1 MTWLPEWRITVGT
14 SVYTNVTSVSITV
27 GRIDIDRQCQA
38 GYARMD
44 IINATNELFDVDVT
58 DLLTLELKDTSG
70 VYVPVFGGTVSD
82 FTTSVRTPEE
92 TGFVTLG
99 TILAIGALAKLPKAI
114 YTEAVA
120 HNLDGDQISIIL
132 SDLLVNQWQEVAPAL
147 QWVNYLP
154 ATTTWANA
162 ENVGLGEIDAGLY
175 QMDQLSAEVR
185 NTQTLV
191 QQIADSALGTLYED
205 KQGRIAYADADH
217 RSNYLAANGSTQLD
231 GNYAS
236 PASVKSIL
244 QIGKIRNSEIVRYG
258 NDYGST
264 YTATDDASI
273 STYGRYQRSF
283 DSNIRYL
290 ADIED
295 IIDRDLA
302 LRATPRTQLDQITF
316 RLDNPLM
323 PDSLRDDLINL
334 FFGEPVVIT
343 NLPFNMFEGYFSGFV
358 EGISIKATPTYVDA
372 TIYVSPTDF
381 SLIAP
386 TWATITPTNTIW
398 SGVNGTLQWSK
409 AIGALT

>member
-14 SVYTNVTSVSITV
+14 TVYTNVTAVNLTI

-44 IINATNELFDVDVT
+44 IINPTNALFDIDVT
-58 DLLTLELKDTSG
+58 DILSLELKDSTG
-70 VYVPVFGGTVSD
+70 TYVPVFGGTVSD

-99 TILAIGALAKLPKAI
+99 TILAVGALAKLPKAI
-114 YTEAVA
+114 YTDSVA
-120 HNLDGDQISIIL
+120 HGLDGEQIRIIL
-132 SDLLVNQWQEVAPAL
+132 ENLLVNQWQEVAPSL
-147 QWVNYLP
+147 QWEDYDP
-154 ATTTWANA
+154 TTTWATA
-162 ENVGLGEIDAGLY
+162 ENVGVGEIDTGLY
-175 QMDQLSAEVR
+175 QMDNLSAEDR

-205 KQGRIAYADADH
+205 KQGRIGYADADH

-231 GNYAS
+231 ANYAT

-244 QIGKIRNSEIVRYG
+244 QIGKIRNSQIVNYG

-264 YTATDDASI
+264 YSATDDASI
-273 STYGRYQRSF
+273 ALYGRYQRTF

-295 IIDRDLA
+295 IVERDLA
-302 LRATPRTQLDQITF
+302 LRSTPRTQLDQITF
-316 RLDNPLM
+316 RLDNPNM
-323 PDSLRDDLINL
+323 PSTQLDDLINL

-358 EGISIKATPTYVDA
+358 EGISMRATPTFVDA

-386 TWATITPTNTIW
+386 TWATVLPTNTIW

>member
-14 SVYTNVTSVSITV
+14 TVYTNVTGVSLTT

-44 IINATNELFDVDVT
+44 IINSTNALFDIDVT
-58 DLLTLELKDTSG
+58 DSLTLELKDSDG
-70 VYVPVFGGTVSD
+70 DYVVVFGGTVSD
-82 FTTSVRTPEE
+82 FSTSVRSPEE
-92 TGFVTLG
+92 IGYVTLG
-99 TILAIGALAKLPKAI
+99 SILAVGALAKLPKAI
-114 YTEAVA
+114 YTDSVA
-120 HNLDGDQISIIL
+120 HGLDGEQIAIIL
-132 SDLLVNQWQEVAPAL
+132 QELLVNEWQEVAPAL
-147 QWVNYLP
+147 QWEDYDP
-154 ATTTWANA
+154 TTTWANA
-162 ENVGLGEIDAGLY
+162 ENVGLGEIDSGLY
-175 QMDQLSAEVR
+175 QMDNLSAADR

-205 KQGRIAYADADH
+205 KEGRIAYADADH

-264 YTATDDASI
+264 YSATDDASI
-273 STYGRYQRSF
+273 TTYGRYQRTF
-283 DSNIRYL
+283 DSNIRFL

-295 IIDRDLA
+295 IIERDLA

-323 PDSLRDDLINL
+323 PDALRDDLINL
-334 FFGEPVVIT
+334 FFGEPVVIN

-358 EGISIKATPTYVDA
+358 EGISIRATPTFVDA

-386 TWATITPTNTIW
+386 TWATVLPTNTIW

>member
-14 SVYTNVTSVSITV
+14 TIYTNVTKVNVTI

-44 IINATNELFDVDVT
+44 IINSTNALFDIDVT
-58 DLLTLELKDTSG
+58 DSLTLELKDSGG
-70 VYVPVFGGTVSD
+70 VYVPIFGGTVSD
-82 FTTSVRTPEE
+82 FTTSVRSPEE
-92 TGFVTLG
+92 AGFITLG
-99 TILAIGALAKLPKAI
+99 SILAVGALAKLPKAI
-114 YTEAVA
+114 YTDAVA
-120 HNLDGDQISIIL
+120 HDLDGEQISIIL
-132 SDLLVNQWQEVAPAL
+132 QDLLVNEWIEVAPAL
-147 QWVNYLP
+147 QWVNYDP
-154 ATTTWANA
+154 TTTWANA

-175 QMDQLSAEVR
+175 EMDNLHAADR

-191 QQIADSALGTLYED
+191 TQIADSALGLLYED

-231 GNYAS
+231 ANYATPS
-236 PASVKSIL
+236 SVKSIL

-264 YTATDDASI
+264 YSATDDASI
-273 STYGRYQRSF
+273 TTYGRYQKSY
-283 DSNIRYL
+283 DSNIRFL
-290 ADIED
+290 ADVED
-295 IIDRDLA
+295 IVERDLA
-302 LRATPRTQLDQITF
+302 LRSTPRTQLDQITF
-316 RLDNPLM
+316 RLDNPTM
-323 PDSLRDDLINL
+323 PSAQLDDLINL

-358 EGISIKATPTYVDA
+358 EGISLAATPTYVDA

-386 TWATITPTNTIW
+386 TWATVIPTNTLW
-398 SGVNGTLQWSK
+398 SGVNATLVWSK
-409 AIGALT
+409 AIGVIN

>member
-1 MTWLPEWRITVGT
+1 MTWLPEWRITVGNN
-14 SVYTNVTSVSITV
+14 VYTNVTGVNVTT

-44 IINATNELFDVDVT
+44 IINSTNALFDIDVT
-58 DLLTLELKDTSG
+58 DSLTLELKDSG
-70 VYVPVFGGTVSD
+70 GTYVPVFGGAVSD

-99 TILAIGALAKLPKAI
+99 TILAVGALAKLPKAI
-114 YTEAVA
+114 YTDSVA
-120 HNLDGDQISIIL
+120 HNLDGEQIAIIL
-132 SDLLVNQWQEVAPAL
+132 QDLLVNQWQEVAPAL
-147 QWVNYLP
+147 EWIDYNP
-154 ATTTWANA
+154 TTTWANA
-162 ENVGLGEIDAGLY
+162 ENVGLGEIDTGLY
-175 QMDQLSAEVR
+175 EMDNLAAASR

-191 QQIADSALGTLYED
+191 QQIADSALGNLYED
-205 KQGRIAYADADH
+205 KQGRISYADGDH

-231 GNYAS
+231 ANYAS

-273 STYGRYQRSF
+273 TTYGRYQRTF
-283 DSNIRYL
+283 DSNIRHT

-295 IIDRDLA
+295 IVERDLA
-302 LRATPRTQLDQITF
+302 LRSTPRTQLDQITF
-316 RLDNPLM
+316 RLDNPTM
-323 PDSLRDDLINL
+323 PSAQLDDLINL

-358 EGISIKATPTYVDA
+358 EGISMRATPTFVDM

-386 TWATITPTNTIW
+386 TWATVIPTNTIW

>member
-14 SVYTNVTSVSITV
+14 TVYTNVTGVSLTI

-44 IINATNELFDVDVT
+44 IINTTNALFDIDVT
-58 DLLTLELKDTSG
+58 DSLTLELKDSG
-70 VYVPVFGGTVSD
+70 GTYVPVFGGTVSD
-82 FTTSVRTPEE
+82 FSTSVRSPEE
-92 TGFVTLG
+92 SGFITLG
-99 TILAIGALAKLPKAI
+99 SILAVGALAKLPKAI
-114 YTEAVA
+114 YTASVA
-120 HNLDGDQISIIL
+120 HNLDGEQIRIIL
-132 SDLLVNQWQEVAPAL
+132 SDLLENQWQEVSPTL
-147 QWVNYLP
+147 EWNQYNP
-154 ATTTWANA
+154 TTTWANA
-162 ENVGLGEIDAGLY
+162 ENVGLGEIDTGLY
-175 QMDQLSAEVR
+175 QMDNLSAADR

-205 KQGRIAYADADH
+205 KEGRICYADADH
-217 RSNYLAANGSTQLD
+217 RSNYLAANGSTELD

-264 YTATDDASI
+264 YSDTDDASVT
-273 STYGRYQRSF
+273 TYGRYQRTF
-283 DSNIRYL
+283 DSNIRHL
-290 ADIED
+290 ADITD
-295 IIDRDLA
+295 IITRDLA
-302 LRATPRTQLDQITF
+302 LRSMPRTQLDQITF

-323 PDSLRDDLINL
+323 PDALRNDLINL
-334 FFGEPVVIT
+334 FFGEPVVIN

-358 EGISIKATPTYVDA
+358 EGISMRATPTFVDI

-386 TWATITPTNTIW
+386 TWATVIPTNTIW

>member
-14 SVYTNVTSVSITV
+14 TVYTNVTAVNLTI

-44 IINATNELFDVDVT
+44 IINSTNVDFDIDVT
-58 DLLTLELKDTSG
+58 DILSLELKNSAGT
-70 VYVPVFGGTVSD
+70 YVPVFGGTVSD
-82 FTTSVRTPEE
+82 FTISVRTPEE

-99 TILAIGALAKLPKAI
+99 TILAVGALAKLPKAI

-120 HNLDGDQISIIL
+120 HDLDGEQISIIL
-132 SDLLVNQWQEVAPAL
+132 SDLLVAQWQEVAPSL
-147 QWVNYLP
+147 EWVDYDP
-154 ATTTWANA
+154 TTTWANA
-162 ENVGLGEIDAGLY
+162 ENVGLGQIDTGLY
-175 QMDQLSAEVR
+175 EMDNLSAEER

-191 QQIADSALGTLYED
+191 QQIADSALGALYED

-217 RSNYLAANGSTQLD
+217 RSNYLGTNGSTIID

-264 YTATDDASI
+264 YSATDDASI
-273 STYGRYQRSF
+273 ALYGRYQRSF
-283 DSNIRYL
+283 DSNIRYT
-290 ADIED
+290 ADIEV
-295 IIDRDLA
+295 IIQRDLS
-302 LRATPRTQLDQITF
+302 LRSTPRTQLDQITF

-323 PDSLRDDLINL
+323 PDSQRDNLINA
-334 FFGEPVVIT
+334 FFGQPLEIT
-343 NLPFNMFEGYFSGFV
+343 NLPNNMFGGTFSGFI
-358 EGISIKATPTYVDA
+358 ESISFRANPTSVDI
-372 TIYVSPTDF
+372 TLYVSPIDF
-381 SLIAP
+381 SLLAT
-386 TWATITPTNTIW
+386 TWETVTPPSLIW
-398 SGVNGTLQWSK
+398 TGVNGTLTWNK

>member
-14 SVYTNVTSVSITV
+14 TVYTNVTAVNVTI

-44 IINATNELFDVDVT
+44 IINSTNALFDIDVT
-58 DLLTLELKDTSG
+58 DSLTLELKDTSG
-70 VYVPVFGGTVSD
+70 TYVPFFGGTVSD
-82 FTTSVRTPEE
+82 FTTSVRSPEE
-92 TGFVTLG
+92 SGYVTIG
-99 TILAIGALAKLPKAI
+99 TILAVGALAKLPKAI
-114 YTEAVA
+114 YTDSVA
-120 HNLDGDQISIIL
+120 HGLDGEQIGIIL
-132 SDLLVNQWQEVAPAL
+132 ADLLVSEWIEVAPTLTWAT
-147 QWVNYLP
+147 YDP
-154 ATTTWANA
+154 TTTWANA
-162 ENVGLGEIDAGLY
+162 ENVGLGEIDTGLY
-175 QMDQLSAEVR
+175 QMDNLSASDR

-205 KQGRIAYADADH
+205 KQGRIGYADADH
-217 RSNYLAANGSTQLD
+217 RSNYLEANGSTQLD

-264 YTATDDASI
+264 YSATDDASI
-273 STYGRYQRSF
+273 ATYGRYQRTF

-295 IIDRDLA
+295 IIERDLA
-302 LRATPRTQLDQITF
+302 LRSIPRTQLDQITF

-323 PDSLRDDLINL
+323 PNALRDDLINL

-358 EGISIKATPTYVDA
+358 EGISMRATPTFVDM

-386 TWATITPTNTIW
+386 TWATVLPTNTIW
-398 SGVNGTLQWSK
+398 SGVNGTLQWTK

>member
-14 SVYTNVTSVSITV
+14 TVYTNVTGVNLTT

-44 IINATNELFDVDVT
+44 IINSTNSLFDIDVT
-58 DLLTLELKDTSG
+58 DSLTLELKDSG
-70 VYVPVFGGTVSD
+70 GTYVPVFGGTVSD
-82 FTTSVRTPEE
+82 FTTSVRSPEE
-92 TGFVTLG
+92 SGYVTLG
-99 TILAIGALAKLPKAI
+99 TILAVGALAKLPKAI
-114 YTEAVA
+114 YTAAVA
-120 HNLDGDQISIIL
+120 HDLDGEQISIIL
-132 SDLLVNQWQEVAPAL
+132 EDLLVNQWQEVAPAL
-147 QWVNYLP
+147 QWVNYDP
-154 ATTTWANA
+154 TTTWANA

-175 QMDQLSAEVR
+175 EMDNLAAADR

-205 KQGRIAYADADH
+205 KQGRISYADADH
-217 RSNYLAANGSTQLD
+217 RSNYLATNGSTQLD

-264 YTATDDASI
+264 YSATDDASI
-273 STYGRYQRSF
+273 ATYGRYQRTF
-283 DSNIRYL
+283 DSNIRHT

-295 IIDRDLA
+295 IIERDLA
-302 LRATPRTQLDQITF
+302 LRSVPRTQLDQITF

-323 PDSLRDDLINL
+323 PDALRDDLINL
-334 FFGEPVVIT
+334 FFGEPVIIT

-358 EGISIKATPTYVDA
+358 EGISLRATPTFVDA

-386 TWATITPTNTIW
+386 TWATVLPTNTIW

>member
-14 SVYTNVTSVSITV
+14 TVYTNVTGVSVTT

-44 IINATNELFDVDVT
+44 IINSTNSLFDIDVT
-58 DLLTLELKDTSG
+58 DSLTLELKDSG
-70 VYVPVFGGTVSD
+70 GTYVPVFGGTVSD
-82 FTTSVRTPEE
+82 FTTSVRSPEE
-92 TGFVTLG
+92 SGYVTLG
-99 TILAIGALAKLPKAI
+99 TILAVGALAKLPKAI
-114 YTEAVA
+114 YTAAVA
-120 HNLDGDQISIIL
+120 HDLDGEQISIIL
-132 SDLLVNQWQEVAPAL
+132 EELLVNQWQEVAPAL
-147 QWVNYLP
+147 QWVNYNP
-154 ATTTWANA
+154 TTTWANA

-175 QMDQLSAEVR
+175 EMDNLAAADR

-205 KQGRIAYADADH
+205 KQGRISYADADH
-217 RSNYLAANGSTQLD
+217 RSNYLATNGSTELN

-264 YTATDDASI
+264 YSATDDASI
-273 STYGRYQRSF
+273 ATYGRYQRTF
-283 DSNIRYL
+283 DSNIRHT

-295 IIDRDLA
+295 IIERDLA
-302 LRATPRTQLDQITF
+302 LRSTPRTQLDQITF

-323 PDSLRDDLINL
+323 PDALRNDLINL

-358 EGISIKATPTYVDA
+358 EGISIRATPTFVDA

-386 TWATITPTNTIW
+386 TWATVIPTNTIW

>member
-14 SVYTNVTSVSITV
+14 TVYTNVTGVNVTT

-44 IINATNELFDVDVT
+44 IINSTNALFDIDVT
-58 DLLTLELKDTSG
+58 DSLTLELKDSG
-70 VYVPVFGGTVSD
+70 GTYVPVFGGTVSD
-82 FTTSVRTPEE
+82 FTTSVRSPEE
-92 TGFVTLG
+92 VGYVTIG
-99 TILAIGALAKLPKAI
+99 TILAVGALAKLPKAI
-114 YTEAVA
+114 YTAAVD
-120 HNLDGDQISIIL
+120 HDLDGEQISIIL
-132 SDLLVNQWQEVAPAL
+132 TDLLVNQWQEVAPAL
-147 QWVNYLP
+147 QWVNYNP
-154 ATTTWANA
+154 TTTWANA

-175 QMDQLSAEVR
+175 EMDNLAAADR

-205 KQGRIAYADADH
+205 KQGRISYADADH
-217 RSNYLAANGSTQLD
+217 RSNYLATNGSTQLD

-264 YTATDDASI
+264 YSATDDASI
-273 STYGRYQRSF
+273 TTYGRYQRTF
-283 DSNIRYL
+283 DSNIRHT

-295 IIDRDLA
+295 IIERDLA
-302 LRATPRTQLDQITF
+302 LRSTPRTQLDQITF

-323 PDSLRDDLINL
+323 PNALRDDLINL

-358 EGISIKATPTYVDA
+358 EGISIRATPTFVDA

-386 TWATITPTNTIW
+386 TWATVIPTNTIW
-398 SGVNGTLQWSK
+398 SGVNGTLQWTK

>member
-14 SVYTNVTSVSITV
+14 TVYTNVTSVNVTI

-38 GYARMD
+38 GYARME
-44 IINATNELFDVDVT
+44 IINPTNALFDIDVT
-58 DLLTLELKDTSG
+58 DSLTLELKDTSG
-70 VYVPVFGGTVSD
+70 TYVPFFGGTVSD

-99 TILAIGALAKLPKAI
+99 TILAVGALAKLPKAI
-114 YTEAVA
+114 YTDSVA
-120 HNLDGDQISIIL
+120 HGLDGEQISIIL
-132 SDLLVNQWQEVAPAL
+132 SELLVNEWIEVAPAL
-147 QWVNYLP
+147 QWQDYNP
-154 ATTTWANA
+154 TTTWANA
-162 ENVGLGEIDAGLY
+162 ENVGLGEIDTGLY
-175 QMDQLSAEVR
+175 QMDNLSAADR

-191 QQIADSALGTLYED
+191 QQIADSALGNLYED

-217 RSNYLAANGSTQLD
+217 RSNYLATNGSTQLD

-264 YTATDDASI
+264 YSATDDASI
-273 STYGRYQRSF
+273 ALYGRYQRTI

-290 ADIED
+290 ADVED
-295 IIDRDLA
+295 IVERDLA
-302 LRATPRTQLDQITF
+302 LRSTPRTQLDQITF
-316 RLDNPLM
+316 RLDNPNM
-323 PDSLRDDLINL
+323 PSAQLDDLINL

-358 EGISIKATPTYVDA
+358 EGISMRATPTFVDM

-386 TWATITPTNTIW
+386 TWATVLPTNTIW

>member
-14 SVYTNVTSVSITV
+14 TVYTNVTAVNVTI

-44 IINATNELFDVDVT
+44 IINSTNALFDIDVT
-58 DLLTLELKDTSG
+58 DILSLELKDSTG
-70 VYVPVFGGTVSD
+70 TYVPVFGGTVSD

-99 TILAIGALAKLPKAI
+99 TILAVGALAKLPKAI
-114 YTEAVA
+114 YTDAVA
-120 HNLDGDQISIIL
+120 HDLDGVQIRTIL
-132 SDLLVNQWQEVAPAL
+132 ENLLVNQWQEVAPSL
-147 QWVNYLP
+147 QWVNYDP
-154 ATTTWANA
+154 TTTWANA
-162 ENVGLGEIDAGLY
+162 ENVGVGEIDTGLY
-175 QMDQLSAEVR
+175 EMDNLSAEDR

-191 QQIADSALGTLYED
+191 QQIADSALGALYED

-217 RSNYLAANGSTQLD
+217 RSNYIIANGSTQLD
-231 GNYAS
+231 GNYAT

-264 YTATDDASI
+264 YSATDDASI
-273 STYGRYQRSF
+273 ALYGRYQRTF
-283 DSNIRYL
+283 DSNIRYT

-295 IIDRDLA
+295 IVERDLA
-302 LRATPRTQLDQITF
+302 LRSTPRTQLDQITF
-316 RLDNPLM
+316 RLDNPNM
-323 PDSLRDDLINL
+323 PSAQLDDLINL

-358 EGISIKATPTYVDA
+358 EGISMRATPTFVDM
-372 TIYVSPTDF
+372 TIYVSPIDF

-386 TWATITPTNTIW
+386 TWATVLPTNTIW

>member
-14 SVYTNVTSVSITV
+14 TVYTNVTSVNVTT

-44 IINATNELFDVDVT
+44 IINPTNALFDIDVT
-58 DLLTLELKDTSG
+58 DSLTLELKDSAG

-82 FTTSVRTPEE
+82 FRTSVRSPEE
-92 TGFVTLG
+92 TGFVTIG
-99 TILAIGALAKLPKAI
+99 SILAVGALAKLPKAI
-114 YTEAVA
+114 YTAAVA
-120 HNLDGDQISIIL
+120 HDLDGEQISIIL
-132 SDLLVNQWQEVAPAL
+132 QDLLVNEWIEVAPAL
-147 QWVNYLP
+147 QWYNYDP
-154 ATTTWANA
+154 TTTWANA

-175 QMDQLSAEVR
+175 EMDNLHAADR

-191 QQIADSALGTLYED
+191 TQIADSALGLLYED
-205 KQGRIAYADADH
+205 KQGRIAYADGDH

-231 GNYAS
+231 ANYATPS
-236 PASVKSIL
+236 SVKSIL

-264 YTATDDASI
+264 YSATDDASI
-273 STYGRYQRSF
+273 TSYGRYQKSY

-290 ADIED
+290 ADVED
-295 IIDRDLA
+295 IVERDLA
-302 LRATPRTQLDQITF
+302 LRSTPRTQLDQITF
-316 RLDNPLM
+316 RLDNPTM
-323 PDSLRDDLINL
+323 PSAQLDDLINL

-358 EGISIKATPTYVDA
+358 EGISLAATPTYVDA

-386 TWATITPTNTIW
+386 TWATVIPTNTLW
-398 SGVNGTLQWSK
+398 SGVNATLQWSK
-409 AIGALT
+409 AIGVIN

>member
-14 SVYTNVTSVSITV
+14 TIYTNVIKVNVTI

-44 IINATNELFDVDVT
+44 IINSTNALFDIDVT
-58 DLLTLELKDTSG
+58 DSLTLELKDSAG

-82 FTTSVRTPEE
+82 FTTSVRSPEE
-92 TGFVTLG
+92 AGFITIG
-99 TILAIGALAKLPKAI
+99 SILAVGALAKLPKAI
-114 YTEAVA
+114 YTDAVA
-120 HNLDGDQISIIL
+120 HDLDGEQIRIIL
-132 SDLLVNQWQEVAPAL
+132 SDLLVNEWIEVAPAL
-147 QWVNYLP
+147 QWVNYDP
-154 ATTTWANA
+154 TTTWANA

-175 QMDQLSAEVR
+175 EMDNLHAADR

-191 QQIADSALGTLYED
+191 TQIADSALGLLYED

-217 RSNYLAANGSTQLD
+217 RSTYLAANGSTQLD
-231 GNYAS
+231 ANYATPS
-236 PASVKSIL
+236 SVKSIL

-264 YTATDDASI
+264 YSATDDASI
-273 STYGRYQRSF
+273 TAYGRYQKSY
-283 DSNIRYL
+283 DSNIRFL
-290 ADIED
+290 ADVED
-295 IIDRDLA
+295 IVERDLA
-302 LRATPRTQLDQITF
+302 LRSTPRTQLDQITF
-316 RLDNPLM
+316 RLDNPTM
-323 PDSLRDDLINL
+323 PSAQLDDLINL

-358 EGISIKATPTYVDA
+358 EGISLAATPTYVDA

-386 TWATITPTNTIW
+386 TWATVIPTNTLW
-398 SGVNGTLQWSK
+398 SGVNATLQWSK
-409 AIGALT
+409 AIGVIN

>member
-1 MTWLPEWRITVGT
+1 MTWLPEWRIKVGT
-14 SVYTNVTSVSITV
+14 TVYTNVTGVSLTI

-44 IINATNELFDVDVT
+44 IINTTNALFDIDVT
-58 DLLTLELKDTSG
+58 DSLTLELKDSG
-70 VYVPVFGGTVSD
+70 GTYVPVFGGTVSD
-82 FTTSVRTPEE
+82 FSTSVRSPEE
-92 TGFVTLG
+92 IGYVTLG
-99 TILAIGALAKLPKAI
+99 SILAVGALAKLPKAI
-114 YTEAVA
+114 YTASEA
-120 HNLDGDQISIIL
+120 HNLDGEQIRIIL
-132 SDLLVNQWQEVAPAL
+132 SDLLENQWQEVAPTL
-147 QWVNYLP
+147 EWNHYNP
-154 ATTTWANA
+154 TTTWANA
-162 ENVGLGEIDAGLY
+162 ENVGLGEIDTGLY
-175 QMDQLSAEVR
+175 QMDNLSAADR

-205 KQGRIAYADADH
+205 KEGRICYADADH
-217 RSNYLAANGSTQLD
+217 RSNYLAANGSTELD

-264 YTATDDASI
+264 YSDTDDASVT
-273 STYGRYQRSF
+273 TYGRYQRTF
-283 DSNIRYL
+283 DSNIRHL
-290 ADIED
+290 ADITD
-295 IIDRDLA
+295 IITRDLA
-302 LRATPRTQLDQITF
+302 LRSTPRTQLDQITF

-323 PDSLRDDLINL
+323 PDALRNDLINL

-358 EGISIKATPTYVDA
+358 EGISMRATPTFVDI

-386 TWATITPTNTIW
+386 TWATVIPTNTIW
-398 SGVNGTLQWSK
+398 SGVNGTLQWTK

>member
-14 SVYTNVTSVSITV
+14 TVYTNITGVSVTT

-44 IINATNELFDVDVT
+44 IINSTNALFDIDVT
-58 DLLTLELKDTSG
+58 DSLTLELKDSG
-70 VYVPVFGGTVSD
+70 GTYVPVFGGTVSD
-82 FTTSVRTPEE
+82 FTTSVRSPEE
-92 TGFVTLG
+92 VGFITIG
-99 TILAIGALAKLPKAI
+99 TILAVGALAKLPKAI
-114 YTEAVA
+114 YTASVA
-120 HNLDGDQISIIL
+120 HNLDGEQIRIIL
-132 SDLLVNQWQEVAPAL
+132 SDLLENQWQEVAPTL
-147 QWVNYLP
+147 EWNQYDP
-154 ATTTWANA
+154 TTTWANA
-162 ENVGLGEIDAGLY
+162 ENVGLGEIDTGLY
-175 QMDQLSAEVR
+175 QMDNLSAADR

-205 KQGRIAYADADH
+205 KEGRISYADADH
-217 RSNYLAANGSTQLD
+217 RSNYLAANGSTELD

-264 YTATDDASI
+264 YSATDDASI
-273 STYGRYQRSF
+273 ATYGRYQRTF
-283 DSNIRYL
+283 DSNIRFL
-290 ADIED
+290 ADITD
-295 IIDRDLA
+295 IITRDLA
-302 LRATPRTQLDQITF
+302 LRSTPRTQLDQITF

-323 PDSLRDDLINL
+323 PDALRNDLINL
-334 FFGEPVVIT
+334 FFGEPVVIN

-358 EGISIKATPTYVDA
+358 EGISMRATPTFVDI

-386 TWATITPTNTIW
+386 TWATVIPTNTIW

>member
-14 SVYTNVTSVSITV
+14 TVYTNVLNVNVTI
-27 GRIDIDRQCQA
+27 GRIDIDRQCQP

-44 IINATNELFDVDVT
+44 IINSTNALFDIDVT

-70 VYVPVFGGTVSD
+70 TYVPFFGGTVSD

-92 TGFVTLG
+92 AGFITLG
-99 TILAIGALAKLPKAI
+99 SIIAVGALAKLPKAI
-114 YTEAVA
+114 YTAAVA
-120 HNLDGDQISIIL
+120 HDLDGEQISIIL
-132 SDLLVNQWQEVAPAL
+132 EDLLVNQWQEVAPTL

-175 QMDQLSAEVR
+175 QMDNLSADSR

-191 QQIADSALGTLYED
+191 HQIADSALGTLYED
-205 KQGRIAYADADH
+205 KQGRIGYADADH

-231 GNYAS
+231 ANYAS

-258 NDYGST
+258 NDYNST
-264 YTATDDASI
+264 YSATDDASI
-273 STYGRYQRSF
+273 LAYGRYQRSF

-290 ADIED
+290 ADVED
-295 IIDRDLA
+295 IVERDLA

-316 RLDNPLM
+316 RLDNPTM
-323 PDSLRDDLINL
+323 PSAQLDDLINL

-358 EGISIKATPTYVDA
+358 EGISMRATPTFVDM

-386 TWATITPTNTIW
+386 TWATVIPTNTIW

>member
-14 SVYTNVTSVSITV
+14 TVYTNVTSVNVTT

-44 IINATNELFDVDVT
+44 IINATNALFDIDVT
-58 DLLTLELKDTSG
+58 DILTLELKDSAG

-82 FTTSVRTPEE
+82 FRTSVRSPEE
-92 TGFVTLG
+92 TGFVTVG
-99 TILAIGALAKLPKAI
+99 SILAVGALAKLPKAI
-114 YTEAVA
+114 YTAAVA
-120 HNLDGDQISIIL
+120 HDLDGEQISIIL
-132 SDLLVNQWQEVAPAL
+132 QDLLVNEWIEVAPAL
-147 QWVNYLP
+147 QWVNYDP
-154 ATTTWANA
+154 TTTWANA

-175 QMDQLSAEVR
+175 QMDNLSADAR

-191 QQIADSALGTLYED
+191 TQIADSALGLLYED

-217 RSNYLAANGSTQLD
+217 RSTYLAANGSTQLD
-231 GNYAS
+231 GNYATPS
-236 PASVKSIL
+236 SVKSIL

-264 YTATDDASI
+264 YSATDDASI
-273 STYGRYQRSF
+273 TTYGRYQRSF

-290 ADIED
+290 ADVED
-295 IIDRDLA
+295 IVERDLA
-302 LRATPRTQLDQITF
+302 LRSTPRTQLDQITF
-316 RLDNPLM
+316 RLDNPTM
-323 PDSLRDDLINL
+323 PSAQLDDLINL

-358 EGISIKATPTYVDA
+358 EGISLAATPTYVDA

-386 TWATITPTNTIW
+386 TWATVIPTNTLW
-398 SGVNGTLQWSK
+398 SGVNATLQWSK
-409 AIGALT
+409 AIGVIN

>member
-1 MTWLPEWRITVGT
+1 
-14 SVYTNVTSVSITV
+14 VYTNVTSVNVTI

-38 GYARMD
+38 GYARME
-44 IINATNELFDVDVT
+44 IINPTNALFDIDVT
-58 DLLTLELKDTSG
+58 DSLTLELKDTSG
-70 VYVPVFGGTVSD
+70 TYVPFFGGTVSD

-99 TILAIGALAKLPKAI
+99 TILAVGALAKLPKAI
-114 YTEAVA
+114 YTDSVA
-120 HNLDGDQISIIL
+120 HGLDGEQISIIL
-132 SDLLVNQWQEVAPAL
+132 SELLVNEWIEVAPAL
-147 QWVNYLP
+147 QWQDYNP
-154 ATTTWANA
+154 TTTWANA
-162 ENVGLGEIDAGLY
+162 ENVGLGEIDTGLY
-175 QMDQLSAEVR
+175 QMDNLSAADR

-191 QQIADSALGTLYED
+191 QQIADSALGNLYED

-217 RSNYLAANGSTQLD
+217 RSNYLATNGSTQLD

-264 YTATDDASI
+264 YSATDDASI
-273 STYGRYQRSF
+273 ALYGRYQRTI

-290 ADIED
+290 ADVED
-295 IIDRDLA
+295 IVERDLA
-302 LRATPRTQLDQITF
+302 LRSTPRTQLDQITF
-316 RLDNPLM
+316 RLDNPNM
-323 PDSLRDDLINL
+323 PSAQLDDLINL

-358 EGISIKATPTYVDA
+358 EGISMRATPTFVDM

-386 TWATITPTNTIW
+386 TWATVLPTNTIW

>member
-14 SVYTNVTSVSITV
+14 TVYTNVTSVNVTT

-44 IINATNELFDVDVT
+44 IINPTNALFDIDVT
-58 DLLTLELKDTSG
+58 DSLTLELKDSAG

-82 FTTSVRTPEE
+82 FRTSVRSPEE
-92 TGFVTLG
+92 TGFVTIG
-99 TILAIGALAKLPKAI
+99 SILAVGALAKLPKAI
-114 YTEAVA
+114 YTAAVA
-120 HNLDGDQISIIL
+120 HDLDGEQISIIL
-132 SDLLVNQWQEVAPAL
+132 QDLLVNEWIEVAPAL
-147 QWVNYLP
+147 QWYNYDP
-154 ATTTWANA
+154 TTTWANA

-175 QMDQLSAEVR
+175 EMDNLHAADR

-191 QQIADSALGTLYED
+191 TQIADSALGLLYED

-231 GNYAS
+231 ANYATPS
-236 PASVKSIL
+236 SVKSIL

-264 YTATDDASI
+264 YSATDDASI
-273 STYGRYQRSF
+273 TTYGRYQKSY
-283 DSNIRYL
+283 DSNIRFL
-290 ADIED
+290 ADVED
-295 IIDRDLA
+295 IVERDLA
-302 LRATPRTQLDQITF
+302 LRSTPRTQLDQITF
-316 RLDNPLM
+316 RLDNPTM
-323 PDSLRDDLINL
+323 PSAQLDDLINL

-358 EGISIKATPTYVDA
+358 EGISLAATPTYVDA

-386 TWATITPTNTIW
+386 TWATVIPTNTLW
-398 SGVNGTLQWSK
+398 SGVNATLQWSK
-409 AIGALT
+409 AIGVIN

>member
-1 MTWLPEWRITVGT
+1 MTWLPEWRITVGGNT
-14 SVYTNVTSVSITV
+14 YTNVTGVNVTT

-44 IINATNELFDVDVT
+44 IINSTNALFDIDVT
-58 DLLTLELKDTSG
+58 DSLTLELKDSDG
-70 VYVPVFGGTVSD
+70 DYVVVFGGTVSD
-82 FTTSVRTPEE
+82 FSTSVRSPEE

-99 TILAIGALAKLPKAI
+99 TILAVGALAKLPKAI
-114 YTEAVA
+114 YTDSVA
-120 HNLDGDQISIIL
+120 HGLDGEQIGIIL
-132 SDLLVNQWQEVAPAL
+132 QDLLVNEWQEVAPAL
-147 QWVNYLP
+147 QWEDYDP
-154 ATTTWANA
+154 TTTWANA
-162 ENVGLGEIDAGLY
+162 ENVGLGEIDSGLY
-175 QMDQLSAEVR
+175 QMDNLSAADR

-191 QQIADSALGTLYED
+191 QQIADSALGNLYED
-205 KQGRIAYADADH
+205 KQGRISYADADH

-264 YTATDDASI
+264 YSATDDASI
-273 STYGRYQRSF
+273 TTYGRYQRTF
-283 DSNIRYL
+283 DSNIRFL

-323 PDSLRDDLINL
+323 PDALRDDLINL
-334 FFGEPVVIT
+334 FFGEPVIIT

-358 EGISIKATPTYVDA
+358 EGISIRANASFVDA

-386 TWATITPTNTIW
+386 TWATVIPTNTIW

>member
-14 SVYTNVTSVSITV
+14 NVYTNVTGVNLTI

-44 IINATNELFDVDVT
+44 IINSTNALFDIDVT
-58 DLLTLELKDTSG
+58 DLLTLELKDSG
-70 VYVPVFGGTVSD
+70 GTYVPVFGGTVSD
-82 FTTSVRTPEE
+82 FTTSVRSPEE
-92 TGFVTLG
+92 VGFITIG
-99 TILAIGALAKLPKAI
+99 TILAVGALAKLPKAI
-114 YTEAVA
+114 YTAAVA
-120 HNLDGDQISIIL
+120 HDLDGEQISIIL

-147 QWVNYLP
+147 QWVNYNP
-154 ATTTWANA
+154 TTTWANA

-175 QMDQLSAEVR
+175 EMDNLAAASR

-191 QQIADSALGTLYED
+191 QQIADSALGNLYED
-205 KQGRIAYADADH
+205 KQGRISYADADH
-217 RSNYLAANGSTQLD
+217 RSNYLATNGSTQLD

-244 QIGKIRNSEIVRYG
+244 QIGKIRNAEIVRYG

-264 YTATDDASI
+264 YSASDTASI
-273 STYGRYQRSF
+273 TTYGRYQRTF
-283 DSNIRYL
+283 DSNIRHT

-302 LRATPRTQLDQITF
+302 LRSTPRTQLDQITF

-323 PDSLRDDLINL
+323 PDALRDDLINL

-358 EGISIKATPTYVDA
+358 EGISIRATPTFVDA

-386 TWATITPTNTIW
+386 TWATVIPTNTAW
-398 SGVNGTLQWSK
+398 SGVNAILQWSK

>member
-14 SVYTNVTSVSITV
+14 TVYTNVTAVSVTT

-44 IINATNELFDVDVT
+44 IVNSTNALFDIDVT
-58 DLLTLELKDTSG
+58 DSLTLELKDSG
-70 VYVPVFGGTVSD
+70 GTYVPVFGGTVSD
-82 FTTSVRTPEE
+82 FTTSVRSPEE
-92 TGFVTLG
+92 TGFVTIG
-99 TILAIGALAKLPKAI
+99 TILAVGALAKLPKAI
-114 YTEAVA
+114 YTAAVA
-120 HNLDGDQISIIL
+120 HDLDGVQISTIL
-132 SDLLVNQWQEVAPAL
+132 SDLLVNQWQEVAPTL
-147 QWVNYLP
+147 EWVDYDS
-154 ATTTWANA
+154 TTTWANA
-162 ENVGLGEIDAGLY
+162 ENVGLGEIDTGLY
-175 QMDQLSAEVR
+175 PMYNLSAADR
-185 NTQTLV
+185 NPQTLV

-205 KQGRIAYADADH
+205 KQGRVSYADADH
-217 RSNYLAANGSTQLD
+217 RSTYLAANGSTELD
-231 GNYAS
+231 GNYAA

-264 YTATDDASI
+264 YSATDDPSI
-273 STYGRYQRSF
+273 ATYGRYQRSF

-290 ADIED
+290 ADITD
-295 IIDRDLA
+295 IVSRDLA

-323 PDSLRDDLINL
+323 PDALRDDLINL

-358 EGISIKATPTYVDA
+358 EGISMRATPTFVDI

-386 TWATITPTNTIW
+386 TWATVIPTNTIW

>member
-14 SVYTNVTSVSITV
+14 TVYTNVTSVNVTI

-38 GYARMD
+38 GYARME
-44 IINATNELFDVDVT
+44 IINPTNALFDIDVT
-58 DLLTLELKDTSG
+58 DSLSLELKDTSG
-70 VYVPVFGGTVSD
+70 TYVPFFGGTVSD

-99 TILAIGALAKLPKAI
+99 TILAVGALAKLPKAI
-114 YTEAVA
+114 YTDSVA
-120 HNLDGDQISIIL
+120 HGLDGEQIAIIL
-132 SDLLVNQWQEVAPAL
+132 QELLVNQWQEVAPSL
-147 QWVNYLP
+147 EWQDYDP
-154 ATTTWANA
+154 TTTWANA
-162 ENVGLGEIDAGLY
+162 ENVGLGEIDTGLY
-175 QMDQLSAEVR
+175 QMDNLSAADR
-185 NTQTLV
+185 NSQTLV
-191 QQIADSALGTLYED
+191 QQIADSALGNLYED
-205 KQGRIAYADADH
+205 KQGRIGYADADH

-231 GNYAS
+231 ANYAT

-258 NDYGST
+258 NDFGST
-264 YTATDDASI
+264 YSATDDASI
-273 STYGRYQRSF
+273 ALYGRYQRTF

-295 IIDRDLA
+295 IVERDLA
-302 LRATPRTQLDQITF
+302 LRSTPRTQLDQITF
-316 RLDNPLM
+316 RLDNPNM
-323 PDSLRDDLINL
+323 PSAQLDDLINL

-358 EGISIKATPTYVDA
+358 EGISMRATPTFVDM

-386 TWATITPTNTIW
+386 TWATVIPTNTIW
-398 SGVNGTLQWSK
+398 SGVNGTLQWTK

>member
-14 SVYTNVTSVSITV
+14 NVYTNVTGVNVTT

-44 IINATNELFDVDVT
+44 IIHSTNALFDIDVT
-58 DLLTLELKDTSG
+58 DSLTRELKDSG
-70 VYVPVFGGTVSD
+70 GTYVPVFGGTVSD
-82 FTTSVRTPEE
+82 FTTSVRSPEE
-92 TGFVTLG
+92 SGYVTIG
-99 TILAIGALAKLPKAI
+99 TILAVGALAKLPKAI
-114 YTEAVA
+114 YTAAVA
-120 HNLDGDQISIIL
+120 HDLDGEQISIIL
-132 SDLLVNQWQEVAPAL
+132 TDLLVNQWQEVAPAL
-147 QWVNYLP
+147 QWVNYDP
-154 ATTTWANA
+154 TTTWANA

-175 QMDQLSAEVR
+175 EMDNLAAASR

-191 QQIADSALGTLYED
+191 QQIADSALGNLYED
-205 KQGRIAYADADH
+205 KQGRIAYADGDH
-217 RSNYLAANGSTQLD
+217 RANYLATNGSTQLD

-264 YTATDDASI
+264 YSATDDASI
-273 STYGRYQRSF
+273 ITYGRYQRTF
-283 DSNIRYL
+283 DSNIRHT

-295 IIDRDLA
+295 IIERDLA
-302 LRATPRTQLDQITF
+302 LRSTPRTQLDQITF

-323 PDSLRDDLINL
+323 PNALRDDLINL

-358 EGISIKATPTYVDA
+358 EGISIRATPTFVDA

-386 TWATITPTNTIW
+386 TWATVIPTNTIW

>member
-14 SVYTNVTSVSITV
+14 TVYTNVTAVNVTT

-44 IINATNELFDVDVT
+44 IVNSTNALFDIDVT
-58 DLLTLELKDTSG
+58 DSLTLELKDSAGT
-70 VYVPVFGGTVSD
+70 YVPVFGGTVSD
-82 FTTSVRTPEE
+82 FTTSVRSPEE
-92 TGFVTLG
+92 TGFVTIG
-99 TILAIGALAKLPKAI
+99 TILAVGALAKLPKAI

-120 HNLDGDQISIIL
+120 HDLDGEQISIIL
-132 SDLLVNQWQEVAPAL
+132 SDLLVNQWQEVAPSL
-147 QWVNYLP
+147 EWIDYDP
-154 ATTTWANA
+154 TTTWANA
-162 ENVGLGEIDAGLY
+162 ENVGLGEIDTGLY
-175 QMDQLSAEVR
+175 EMDNLAAASR

-191 QQIADSALGTLYED
+191 QQIADSALGNLYED
-205 KQGRIAYADADH
+205 KQGRISYADADH
-217 RSNYLAANGSTQLD
+217 RSNYLATNGSTQLD

-264 YTATDDASI
+264 YSATDDASI
-273 STYGRYQRSF
+273 TTYGRYQRTF
-283 DSNIRYL
+283 DSNIRHT

-295 IIDRDLA
+295 IIERDLA
-302 LRATPRTQLDQITF
+302 LRSTPRTQLDQITF

-323 PDSLRDDLINL
+323 PDALRDDLINL
-334 FFGEPVVIT
+334 FFGEPVLIT

-358 EGISIKATPTYVDA
+358 EGISMRATPTFVDI

-386 TWATITPTNTIW
+386 TWATVIPTNTPW
-398 SGVNGTLQWSK
+398 SGVNAILQWSK

>member
-14 SVYTNVTSVSITV
+14 TVYTNVTSVNLVI

-44 IINATNELFDVDVT
+44 IINSTNALFDIDVT
-58 DLLTLELKDTSG
+58 DILSLELKDSTG
-70 VYVPVFGGTVSD
+70 TYVPVFGGTVSD
-82 FTTSVRTPEE
+82 FSTSVRSPEE

-99 TILAIGALAKLPKAI
+99 TILAVGALAKLPKAI
-114 YTEAVA
+114 YTDAVA
-120 HNLDGDQISIIL
+120 HNLDGEQISIIL
-132 SDLLVNQWQEVAPAL
+132 ADLLVNEWQEVAPSL
-147 QWVNYLP
+147 QWVNYDP
-154 ATTTWANA
+154 TTTWANA
-162 ENVGLGEIDAGLY
+162 ENVGLGEIDTGLY
-175 QMDQLSAEVR
+175 EMDNLSAADR

-205 KQGRIAYADADH
+205 KQGRIGYADADH

-231 GNYAS
+231 GNYAT

-264 YTATDDASI
+264 YSATDDASI
-273 STYGRYQRSF
+273 TTYGRYQRTF
-283 DSNIRYL
+283 DSNIRFL

-295 IIDRDLA
+295 IIERDLS
-302 LRATPRTQLDQITF
+302 LRSVPRTQLDQITF
-316 RLDNPLM
+316 RLDNPNM
-323 PDSLRDDLINL
+323 PSAQLDNLINL
-334 FFGEPVVIT
+334 FFGQPVVIT

-358 EGISIKATPTYVDA
+358 EGISMRATPTFVDM

-386 TWATITPTNTIW
+386 TWATVLPTNTIW

>member
-14 SVYTNVTSVSITV
+14 TVYTNVTGVSVTT

-44 IINATNELFDVDVT
+44 IINSTNALFDIDVT
-58 DLLTLELKDTSG
+58 DSLTLELKDSG
-70 VYVPVFGGTVSD
+70 GTYVPVFGGTVSD
-82 FTTSVRTPEE
+82 FSTSVRSPEE
-92 TGFVTLG
+92 SGFVTLG
-99 TILAIGALAKLPKAI
+99 SILAVGALAKLPKAI
-114 YTEAVA
+114 YTDSVA
-120 HNLDGDQISIIL
+120 HGLDGEQIAIIL
-132 SDLLVNQWQEVAPAL
+132 QELLVNEWIEVAPAL
-147 QWVNYLP
+147 QWEDYDP
-154 ATTTWANA
+154 TTTWANA
-162 ENVGLGEIDAGLY
+162 ENVGLGEIDSGLY
-175 QMDQLSAEVR
+175 QMDNLSAADR

-205 KQGRIAYADADH
+205 KKGRIAYADADH

-264 YTATDDASI
+264 YSATDDASI
-273 STYGRYQRSF
+273 TAYGRYQRTF
-283 DSNIRYL
+283 DSNIRFL

-295 IIDRDLA
+295 IIERDLA
-302 LRATPRTQLDQITF
+302 LRSVPRTQLDQITF
-316 RLDNPLM
+316 RLDNPNM
-323 PDSLRDDLINL
+323 PNALRDDLINL

-358 EGISIKATPTYVDA
+358 EGISIRATPTFVDA

-386 TWATITPTNTIW
+386 TWATVIPTNTIW